1 MARLR
6 CPRLKVLYISGF
18 IDLEMV
24 LQDEDPRLG
33 ELLSKPITP
42 SELKREVEDALAARH
57 DE

>member
-1 MARLR
+1 
-6 CPRLKVLYISGF
+6 
-18 IDLEMV
+18 MV

-42 SELKREVEDALAARH
+42 QELKREVEDALAARH